1 MTKTGGPRDET
12 PVPLALPGKDQAMT
26 GTRYPLRVVAL
37 VNNPAIHDTRVIKQA
52 EGLAAA
58 GHDVTVLARAQTDV
72 PDDEVVRGV
81 RYVRGPARYS
91 IGLLPAVLRCALGRG
106 NGRPAVARA
115 MLAMAAIAALIQW
128 PFYLVDI
135 CIRHRLKYKWLI
147 YRMPKRSAAA
157 LRRLVRRGI
166 RLVRRAIRRAVAWAT
181 AMARALLP
189 RSIRRPLRRALGQ
202 VARMVRRGA
211 AAFRNGLARLHRV
224 TYRVDM
230 TIAAVDS
237 SDGPL
242 ISRLVRWLARTNH
255 RILVA
260 PMVWTYVPGII
271 YEEARARQPDVICAL
286 EPDVIH
292 AHDLYTLG
300 AAAVAAERLGVPFI
314 YDAHELERHGSDIRS
329 PLWRFLV
336 ALEEGSYISGTRA
349 VVTVSPAIAEHLE
362 QLYRIP
368 RPLVVLNAPKV
379 GSERAAGRDVRA
391 DIGLGPQTP
400 LLLYVGKVTIG
411 RGMEELAESLA
422 YAPGF
427 HLATVGPQV
436 PEVVE
441 SMRCIARR
449 HDMESRLAIMDPVAP
464 EDVVSY
470 VATAD
475 VGIIVAP
482 NACLSYAY
490 SLPNKLFETSLAG
503 LPLVVSDLVEMRRFV
518 VSNGIGRVLPSDAPR
533 DIARTV
539 MAVYHDREKYRLSP
553 EHLAK
558 LAAEYGWVAQMRKLI
573 ALYDAIGEEVAAKRF
588 DRQTSGRDSVLDT
601 VTDKGKTVSSPLSA
615 R

>member
-1 MTKTGGPRDET
+1 MTKTGGPGDET
-12 PVPLALPGKDQAMT
+12 PALLALPGKDQAMI
-26 GTRYPLRVVAL
+26 GTRYPLRVVAV

-58 GHDVTVLARAQTDV
+58 GHDVTVLAHAQTGV

-81 RYVRGPARYS
+81 RYVRRSARYS

-157 LRRLVRRGI
+157 LRRLVRR
-166 RLVRRAIRRAVAWAT
+166 AIRRAVAWAT

-189 RSIRRPLRRALGQ
+189 RSIGRPLRRALGQ
-202 VARMVRRGA
+202 VVGMVRRGA
-211 AAFRNGLARLHRV
+211 AAFARLLRV
-224 TYRVDM
+224 MYRVDM

-260 PMVWTYVPGII
+260 PMVWTYLPGII
-271 YEEARARQPDVICAL
+271 YEEARAYRPDVICAL

-329 PLWRFLV
+329 PLGRFLV

-349 VVTVSPAIAEHLE
+349 VVTVSPSIAEHLQ

-400 LLLYVGKVTIG
+400 LLLYVGKVTTG

-436 PEVVE
+436 PEVVA
-441 SMRCIARR
+441 SMRRVARR
-449 HDMESRLAIMDPVAP
+449 HDVESRLAIMDPVAP

-518 VSNGIGRVLPSDAPR
+518 ISNRIGQVLPSDAPR

-539 MAVYHDREKYRLSP
+539 MAVYRDREKYRPSP
-553 EHLAK
+553 ERRAK
-558 LAAEYGWVAQMRKLI
+558 LAAEYGWDAQMRKLI

-588 DRQTSGRDSVLDT
+588 DRQKSGRDSVLDT
-601 VTDKGKTVSSPLSA
+601 VTDKGKTVSSSLSA